1 MKEKIRYFI
10 AGIFIGLS
18 ELLPGISGATV
29 ALMFGV
35 YEKILNFLSK
45 FKELNLIAPLLLGML
60 LSVLVFSSLI
70 DFLYKNYTYVF
81 NIFIALL
88 MIGYGLFLLINTY
101 LNEDINKLVE
111 TSIGK
116 TFKRKS
122 SYINLFLAVF
132 FIGLYVG
139 LYLSSIQTDGY
150 QEPNISILILFG
162 FCACSFLLFPGISGS
177 AFLLSVGAYP
187 LIIGSISNFNF
198 EVLLPFGIGMLGA
211 LILMPRLIN
220 KAYEKFGKLILVFFG
235 GLVLAAGV
243 NYFL

>member
-1 MKEKIRYFI
+1 MKEKISYFI

-35 YEKILNFLSK
+35 YEKLIDFLRK
-45 FKELNLIAPLLLGML
+45 FNNVNLILPLLIGMI
-60 LSVLVFSSLI
+60 LSVFSFSSLI

-88 MIGYGLFLLINTY
+88 MIGYGMYLAVNTY
-101 LNEDINKLVE
+101 LKEFLKGKLDIRPEILPVVLG
-111 TSIGK
+111 IG
-116 TFKRKS
+116 F
-122 SYINLFLAVF
+122 YI
-132 FIGLYVG
+132 G
-139 LYLSSIQTDGY
+139 LYLSSFQTDGY
-150 QEPNISILILFG
+150 QEPNIAILILFG

-177 AFLLSVGAYP
+177 AFLLSVGAYQ

-220 KAYEKFGKLILVFFG
+220 KAYKKFGKLILVFFG
-235 GLVLAAGV
+235 GLILAAGINGFIV
-243 NYFL
+243 LL

>member
-70 DFLYKNYTYVF
+70 DFLYKNHTHVF

-177 AFLLSVGAYP
+177 AFLLSVGVYP